1 MPPAKPIE
9 LHKRHGTYN
18 ATRHGPREGAR
29 VAVAPVGKVPDF
41 DPASVFEQ
49 VLADGV
55 AWLAV
60 TDSPTLA
67 MLRDMLQER
76 RDLRTLADGTME
88 ARRALRELDKT
99 ILSCLGQLGFDPT
112 ARARLGL
119 AEVKAEDTLEKLKA
133 RRDKRRT

>member
-1 MPPAKPIE
+1 M
-9 LHKRHGTYN
+9 
-18 ATRHGPREGAR
+18 
-29 VAVAPVGKVPDF
+29 GKVPDF
-41 DPASVFEQ
+41 DPSSVFEQ

-67 MLRDMLQER
+67 ILRDMLQER
-76 RDLRTLADGTME
+76 RELRVLADGTME

-99 ILSCLGQLGFDPT
+99 ILSCLSQLGFDPT

-119 AEVKAEDTLEKLKA
+119 AEVKAEDALEKIKA